1 MKGRFSRII
10 GFRSSLANSLPNS
23 KWLLQMTDKRKGI
36 QSVEQGVK
44 ILESLINSRSPLPL
58 KVLAR
63 QAGMSPSM
71 AHRYLASF
79 IRAELVHQDS
89 VSGHY
94 DLGTFALRLGMAALN
109 RADLIQIADDEFRQ
123 LVSRVNVDGH
133 LTVWGD
139 YGATIV
145 RVHNRAVPILSDLR
159 LGTVL
164 SLIDSAAGRVFLT
177 FLNAK
182 TTRANLKSEL
192 ARMDEPKP
200 TTDELASIQ
209 TAVRAQG
216 YAWIDG
222 QVFHSM
228 RALAAP
234 IFDTQ
239 GGVRAVMSLVSNQ
252 ASLVKFPNTVLDD
265 LIATARRTSQRLGW
279 QSDTQQPQPA

>member
-1 MKGRFSRII
+1 M
-10 GFRSSLANSLPNS
+10 AE
-23 KWLLQMTDKRKGI
+23 KRKGI
-36 QSVEQGVK
+36 QSVEQGTK
-44 ILESLINSRSPLPL
+44 ILETLINSRSSLPL
-58 KVLAR
+58 KTLAK

-79 IRAELVHQDS
+79 IRSDLVHQDPA
-89 VSGHY
+89 SGHY

-109 RADLIQIADDEFRQ
+109 RADLIQIADDEFKK
-123 LVSRVNVDGH
+123 LVERVNVDGH

-177 FLNAK
+177 YLAAK
-182 TTRANLKSEL
+182 TTRATLKSEL
-192 ARMDEPKP
+192 ARMDERRPS
-200 TTDELASIQ
+200 TEDLAAIQ
-209 TAVRAQG
+209 LTVREQG
-216 YAWIDG
+216 FAWIDG

-239 GGVRAVMSLVSNQ
+239 GGLRAVMSLVSNQ
-252 ASLVKFPNTVLDD
+252 ASLVKFPNMVRDD
-265 LIATARRTSQRLGW
+265 LVATARRASLRLGW
-279 QSDTQQPQPA
+279 QPEPQ

>member
-1 MKGRFSRII
+1 MAIS
-10 GFRSSLANSLPNS
+10 
-23 KWLLQMTDKRKGI
+23 MTEQRKGI

-44 ILESLINSRSPLPL
+44 ILESLINSRSSLPL
-58 KVLAR
+58 KTLAKH
-63 QAGMSPSM
+63 AGMSPSM

-79 IRAELVHQDS
+79 IRSDLVHQDA

-109 RADLIQIADDEFRQ
+109 RADLIQIADDEFKQ
-123 LVSRVNVDGH
+123 LVERVNVDGH

-164 SLIDSAAGRVFLT
+164 SLTDSAAGRVFLT
-177 FLNAK
+177 HLAQK
-182 TTRANLKSEL
+182 TTRSILKSEL
-192 ARMDEPKP
+192 ARMDEPRP
-200 TTDELASIQ
+200 SAQDLAVIQ
-209 TAVRAQG
+209 QEVRNQG

-222 QVFHSM
+222 QVFHGY

-239 GGVRAVMSLVSNQ
+239 GALRAVMSLVSNQ
-252 ASLVKFPNTVLDD
+252 ASLVSFPNPALDD
-265 LIATARRTSQRLGW
+265 LVTTAKRTSQRLGW
-279 QSDTQQPQPA
+279 QAT